1 MPVDIAPPPA
11 AKPTTQP
18 KPPPMPP
25 APKPAPPK
33 PAPTP
38 VPAPSPEPK
47 PVAAEAEA
55 PKTKPWDRMNA
66 EIEKL
71 AGRETE
77 QPTTKPTPDD
87 DEPTEEPQ
95 PETEPPQEI
104 EPEATEIQK
113 QIADE
118 KRDRKIKAWPLV
130 DKWRNR
136 ALQLEKEVLDLK
148 ARPAQESPDVKPLNE
163 RLTHTTE
170 ALTKAETRLKEL
182 DEELKFVAYEKSDEF
197 KTSYVKPYE
206 DAWTRALHDL
216 KGLNVTLGDGTQREI
231 GWQDVQ
237 ALANMEPDVR
247 RRTIKEQF
255 PDDVQEVT
263 GHVKS
268 IRDLADKQKQALED
282 ARKNGD
288 THHKQRA
295 ESSQRQMQQLSTEV
309 ITAWKT
315 ANDEAPKHE
324 RYGKYFSP
332 LDSDPEGNELLKKGY
347 EKADAAFAANPLD
360 PHLTSEQRTE
370 IVKRQA
376 AQRNRSAAYSR
387 LVHWVEQRD
396 ARIAELEGKLKEFE
410 QSEPGQ
416 GNGRPDTTAP
426 PKKASQRFM
435 ESLESL
441 ARPGI

>member
-1 MPVDIAPPPA
+1 
-11 AKPTTQP
+11 
-18 KPPPMPP
+18 
-25 APKPAPPK
+25 
-33 PAPTP
+33 
-38 VPAPSPEPK
+38 
-47 PVAAEAEA
+47 
-55 PKTKPWDRMNA
+55 MNA

-71 AGRETE
+71 AGKEDALPQPKTE
-77 QPTTKPTPDD
+77 SKPTTEE
-87 DEPTEEPQ
+87 DEPQGEQ

-113 QIADE
+113 QIAEE
-118 KRDRKIKAWPLV
+118 KRDRKVKAWPLV

-136 ALQLEKEVLDLK
+136 ALQLEKEVLDMK
-148 ARPAQESPDVKPLNE
+148 SKPTPESPDIKPLNE

-170 ALTKAETRLKEL
+170 ALTKAEARLKEL
-182 DEELKFVAYEKSDEF
+182 DEELKFTAYEKSDEF

-206 DAWTRALHDL
+206 DAWTKALHDL
-216 KGLNVTLGDGTQREI
+216 KGLQVTLSDGAQREI

-282 ARKNGD
+282 ARKNGE
-288 THHKQRA
+288 THSKQKL
-295 ESSQRQMQQLSTEV
+295 EGSQRQLQQMTTEIV
-309 ITAWKT
+309 QAWTA
-315 ANDEAPKHE
+315 ANSEAPKHE
-324 RYGKYFSP
+324 RHGKYFAP
-332 LDSDPEGNELLKKGY
+332 VDSDQEGNELLKKGY

-360 PHLTSEQRTE
+360 PKLSPEQRAE

-387 LVHWVEQRD
+387 LVHWVEKRD
-396 ARIAELEGKLKEFE
+396 ARIAELESKLKEYE
-410 QSEPGQ
+410 DSEPGP
-416 GNGRPDTTAP
+416 GNGKPDTTAV
-426 PKKASQRFM
+426 PKKASARLF
-435 ESLESL
+435 ESLESM
-441 ARPGI
+441 ARPGV